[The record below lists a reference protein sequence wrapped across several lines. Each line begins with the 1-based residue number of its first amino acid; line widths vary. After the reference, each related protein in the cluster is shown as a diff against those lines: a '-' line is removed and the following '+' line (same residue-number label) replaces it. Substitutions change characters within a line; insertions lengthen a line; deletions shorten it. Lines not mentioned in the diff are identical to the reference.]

1 MGKKGVI
8 DRFEGDWA
16 VIELEDG
23 AIIDIPISN
32 LPSNVSEGSLVLI
45 EGNKATLLAEDTRA
59 RRRYIDEL
67 MEELFED

>member
-32 LPSNVSEGSLVLI
+32 LPSNVSEGSMVLI
-45 EGNKATLLAEDTRA
+45 EDNKATLLAEDTRA

>member
-45 EGNKATLLAEDTRA
+45 EDNKATLLAEDTRA

>member
-45 EGNKATLLAEDTRA
+45 KGNKATLLAEDTRA